1 MYYYLVNYKLQ
12 TEQSKIVIPSSS
24 NPDENSLK
32 AYIAE
37 IKSNPDIFD
46 SVEIKDYRQVTE
58 DVYNLI
64 SPFIN
69 RGFQEDKT
77 L

>member
-1 MYYYLVNYKLQ
+1 
-12 TEQSKIVIPSSS
+12 VIPLTN

-32 AYIAE
+32 AYIAQIKSSPEIFDILE
-37 IKSNPDIFD
+37 IKNF
-46 SVEIKDYRQVTE
+46 KQVTE

-69 RGFQEDKT
+69 DGFQGGMAH
-77 L
+77 